1 MNSDQIW
8 SMPKNKEKDF
18 FFSYFL
24 ATASPFRELA
34 ERDDVT
40 SFRYLKNIKK
50 INLFFFFFSGG
61 LTIIELLI
69 YSPLFPYCVYFFFS
83 EMKQ

>member
-50 INLFFFFFSGG
+50 INLFFCFSFRGG
-61 LTIIELLI
+61 
-69 YSPLFPYCVYFFFS
+69 
-83 EMKQ
+83 